1 MKIIKVLITTFIIL
15 ILYDDTPVS
24 FPIVG
29 NRYAQISDEYYR
41 DIPGSPIA
49 YWISSKT
56 RDAFLSEESIGTVAP
71 PKQGLATAD
80 NERFLRLWYEVDV
93 QKIGFGIS
101 SCDEAAASG
110 KKFFPYN
117 KGGSFRRWYG
127 NRDYV
132 VNWENDGYE
141 IKNFKDDK
149 GKVRSR
155 PQNLQYYF
163 KPAITWS
170 DVTSGSFSGRY
181 AEQGFM
187 FDIKG
192 SSGFPDKELLP
203 YVLGLLNSKVAQAFI
218 KILNPTMTTQVGDMT
233 RIPVIKADIDEITLL
248 SKECIDEAKA
258 DWNSF
263 ETSWDFKI
271 HPLIRC
277 GGKQNS
283 YIKDAFEN
291 WVYECEQRFR
301 NIKNNEEKLNQKFIE
316 IYGWTGEISSE
327 VNEKYITVSK
337 ADLNRDIRSFISYA
351 VGCMFGRYSLNVDGL
366 AYAGG
371 EWDNSKYVS
380 FAVDKDNI
388 IPICD
393 DEYFEDD
400 IVGLFVEFV
409 KTVYGVDTLDENL
422 KFIADALGSKGQPKE
437 IIRNYF
443 LNDFYADHC
452 SRYSVTGS
460 GKRPIYW
467 LFDSGKKNGFKAL
480 IYMHRYDADTV
491 GRVRIDYLHRAQKY
505 IETAMQSAQ
514 YVIDN
519 ATIASEKSKATK
531 AVTKYTK
538 QLAEM
543 KIYDEAIAH
552 IANKRIEIDLDDG
565 VKVNY
570 EKFQGVEVAQEGKK
584 ALKVDL
590 LAKIK

>member
-1 MKIIKVLITTFIIL
+1 M
-15 ILYDDTPVS
+15 
-24 FPIVG
+24 G

>member
-1 MKIIKVLITTFIIL
+1 M
-15 ILYDDTPVS
+15 
-24 FPIVG
+24 
-29 NRYAQISDEYYR
+29 
-41 DIPGSPIA
+41 
-49 YWISSKT
+49 
-56 RDAFLSEESIGTVAP
+56 
-71 PKQGLATAD
+71 
-80 NERFLRLWYEVDV
+80 
-93 QKIGFGIS
+93 
-101 SCDEAAASG
+101 
-110 KKFFPYN
+110 
-117 KGGSFRRWYG
+117 
-127 NRDYV
+127 